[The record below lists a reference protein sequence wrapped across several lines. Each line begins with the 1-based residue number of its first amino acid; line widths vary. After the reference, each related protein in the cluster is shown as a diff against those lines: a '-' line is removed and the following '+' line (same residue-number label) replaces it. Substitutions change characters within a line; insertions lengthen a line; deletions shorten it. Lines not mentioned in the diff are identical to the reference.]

1 MPSTDCKTYD
11 RQAYDKNYRQ
21 ANIKN
26 ITAREKAY
34 YETNKDKIKERKAL
48 KFDCPC
54 GGQYTYSHKSKHERT
69 KKHLEFIS

>member
-1 MPSTDCKTYD
+1 MKTVYLVHD

-34 YETNKDKIKERKAL
+34 YEANKDKTL
-48 KFDCPC
+48 KVDCPC